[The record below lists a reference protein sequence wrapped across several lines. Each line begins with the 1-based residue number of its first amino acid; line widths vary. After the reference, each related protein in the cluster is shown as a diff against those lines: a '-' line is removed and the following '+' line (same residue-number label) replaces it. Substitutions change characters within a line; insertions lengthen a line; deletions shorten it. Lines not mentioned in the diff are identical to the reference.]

1 MAGAIVEAAA
11 QWIGNLMIQEVA
23 TLFEVED
30 QVRGLQ
36 EDLESMQQYLHDADA
51 KQEVGE
57 IRVLVNQIREL
68 AYEAEDVIDTY
79 IIRVEAK
86 VEWSDR
92 SWWPSRLIRSVR
104 FMYKVPH
111 MYRIG
116 KHIQV
121 IQSRLK
127 RVTDKFNTC
136 GVIRIAELAER
147 SRLSRDES
155 YRRQRAPRTYPF
167 DDNENEYV
175 VGREKDMSEL
185 IEVLM
190 GEGNDQKT
198 YLSIVGMG
206 GSGKTTLAKKLYNHP
221 YTAGCFDRKAWVFI
235 SQEWSTRHVLSQV
248 LRMVSGRTS
257 NLRASV
263 DELVEKLHHFLEN
276 KSYLVVLDD
285 VWKIEALQEILP
297 ALPRGTSNRGSKI
310 IITTRNRDVTRFQI
324 LEQKQHI
331 HEPKPLTEEE
341 AGQLFHKFTL
351 SHRQTYNMKSFENLG
366 KEMLK
371 KCDGLPLAIVAL
383 CGILNTKDS
392 IREWQQ
398 VKESV
403 LARVMEHEDI
413 QVNGRVGDLL
423 ALSYDDL
430 PYDLKPC
437 FLYLGIFPED
447 CQIPA
452 GMLTR
457 MWIAEGLVT
466 AHGGMSLEDVA
477 MQRLKELS
485 HRFMVQVV
493 RVNFKGEIKA
503 VRLHD
508 LLRDLCVRK
517 ANEQSFLEIYAPA
530 NDPDFKFVSL
540 LETRQRRAA
549 LHSSVNLPTQAS
561 RLRSLVVLTRSSVSN
576 SAYSSKESLELE
588 TSDCT
593 LPSGIGNLIHL
604 RYLGIRASN
613 ITELPKSIGNLRNL
627 LTLDYRNVN
636 SDGDVTIKIPNIFG
650 KLVLLRHLFLPVECP
665 WCTIEGLELSAL
677 KNLQILWGVRQ
688 DGGADWL
695 FRELPKLSVT
705 IEKLMIVVST
715 KRDLDAAFHCPSLLS
730 GGLHTL
736 HCELRSEIGLRLV
749 EPISHCE
756 QLYKLILT
764 GAIQM
769 DLALTLPSNL
779 FMLELKDCMLGD
791 EDPMEAIGALRHLKL
806 LRLSNSC
813 LVSKLVC
820 KSGSFPQLEEL
831 YLENFANL
839 EMWTIQEGSLLN
851 LKKLE
856 ILACHELRHF
866 PKGLLFVT
874 TLQQLE
880 FLGVPD
886 EFDQVARDYGW
897 WSQKKL
903 RLPHNY
909 EAIMQRCD
917 SAVSLSSIENLYK
930 ELSTGKYWVMK
941 QEDRYYNCF
950 ILYAKNL
957 NLSVDFD
964 DDWLMDCYHPSVLV
978 GNYWEWIE
986 TEESSD
992 GISITVTMHTS
1003 RSNNKPGRLLQDLH
1017 TNFDPS
1023 LPEMKEHTLKSMP
1036 RGEWI
1041 RLPVRQFQVSDHIRE
1056 ISFALHKVVPGVIVK
1071 GVTIEPML

>member
-23 TLFEVED
+23 TLFGVED

-36 EDLESMQQYLHDADA
+36 EDLESMQQYLQDADA

-57 IRVLVNQIREL
+57 IRALVNQIREL
-68 AYEAEDVIDTY
+68 AYEAEDLIDTY

-92 SWWPSRLIRSVR
+92 SWWASRLIRSAH
-104 FMYKVPH
+104 FMYKIPH

-127 RVTDKFNTC
+127 RLPDKFNTC

-155 YRRQRAPRTYPF
+155 HRRQRAPRTYPF

-221 YTAGCFDRKAWVFI
+221 YTAGCFDCKAWVFI

-248 LRMVSGRTS
+248 LRMVSERTS

-297 ALPRGTSNRGSKI
+297 ALPRGTRNRGSKI
-310 IITTRNRDVTRFQI
+310 IITTRNREVTRFQI

-351 SHRQTYNMKSFENLG
+351 SHRQNYNMKSFENLG

-383 CGILNTKDS
+383 CGILNAKDS

-403 LARVMEHEDI
+403 LARVMEHKDI

-549 LHSSVNLPTQAS
+549 LHS
-561 RLRSLVVLTRSSVSN
+561 R
-576 SAYSSKESLELE
+576 
-588 TSDCT
+588 
-593 LPSGIGNLIHL
+593 
-604 RYLGIRASN
+604 
-613 ITELPKSIGNLRNL
+613 
-627 LTLDYRNVN
+627 
-636 SDGDVTIKIPNIFG
+636 
-650 KLVLLRHLFLPVECP
+650 
-665 WCTIEGLELSAL
+665 
-677 KNLQILWGVRQ
+677 
-688 DGGADWL
+688 
-695 FRELPKLSVT
+695 
-705 IEKLMIVVST
+705 
-715 KRDLDAAFHCPSLLS
+715 
-730 GGLHTL
+730 
-736 HCELRSEIGLRLV
+736 
-749 EPISHCE
+749 
-756 QLYKLILT
+756 
-764 GAIQM
+764 
-769 DLALTLPSNL
+769 
-779 FMLELKDCMLGD
+779 
-791 EDPMEAIGALRHLKL
+791 
-806 LRLSNSC
+806 
-813 LVSKLVC
+813 
-820 KSGSFPQLEEL
+820 
-831 YLENFANL
+831 
-839 EMWTIQEGSLLN
+839 
-851 LKKLE
+851 
-856 ILACHELRHF
+856 
-866 PKGLLFVT
+866 
-874 TLQQLE
+874 
-880 FLGVPD
+880 
-886 EFDQVARDYGW
+886 
-897 WSQKKL
+897 
-903 RLPHNY
+903 
-909 EAIMQRCD
+909 
-917 SAVSLSSIENLYK
+917 
-930 ELSTGKYWVMK
+930 
-941 QEDRYYNCF
+941 
-950 ILYAKNL
+950 
-957 NLSVDFD
+957 
-964 DDWLMDCYHPSVLV
+964 
-978 GNYWEWIE
+978 
-986 TEESSD
+986 
-992 GISITVTMHTS
+992 
-1003 RSNNKPGRLLQDLH
+1003 
-1017 TNFDPS
+1017 
-1023 LPEMKEHTLKSMP
+1023 
-1036 RGEWI
+1036 
-1041 RLPVRQFQVSDHIRE
+1041 
-1056 ISFALHKVVPGVIVK
+1056 
-1071 GVTIEPML
+1071 

>member
-1 MAGAIVEAAA
+1 MAGAIVVAAA
-11 QWIGNLMIQEVA
+11 QWIDNLMIQEGA

-57 IRVLVNQIREL
+57 IRALVNQIREL

-92 SWWPSRLIRSVR
+92 SWWPSRLIRSAR
-104 FMYKVPH
+104 FMYRVPH

-116 KHIQV
+116 KHMQV
-121 IQSRLK
+121 IQSRFK
-127 RVTDKFNTC
+127 QVTDKFNTC
-136 GVIRIAELAER
+136 GVIRIAESAEC

-366 KEMLK
+366 KEMLE

-383 CGILNTKDS
+383 CGILNAKDS

-403 LARVMEHEDI
+403 LASVMEHEDI
-413 QVNGRVGDLL
+413 QVN
-423 ALSYDDL
+423 
-430 PYDLKPC
+430 
-437 FLYLGIFPED
+437 
-447 CQIPA
+447 
-452 GMLTR
+452 
-457 MWIAEGLVT
+457 
-466 AHGGMSLEDVA
+466 
-477 MQRLKELS
+477 
-485 HRFMVQVV
+485 
-493 RVNFKGEIKA
+493 
-503 VRLHD
+503 
-508 LLRDLCVRK
+508 
-517 ANEQSFLEIYAPA
+517 
-530 NDPDFKFVSL
+530 DFKFVSSL
-540 LETRQRRAA
+540 DMRQRRAA

-588 TSDCT
+588 VMHKNFKLLRLLNLWGIQTSDCT

-613 ITELPKSIGNLRNL
+613 IIELPKSIGNLRNL

-636 SDGDVTIKIPNIFG
+636 SDGNKGI
-650 KLVLLRHLFLPVECP
+650 
-665 WCTIEGLELSAL
+665 
-677 KNLQILWGVRQ
+677 
-688 DGGADWL
+688 WL
-695 FRELPKLSVT
+695 
-705 IEKLMIVVST
+705 
-715 KRDLDAAFHCPSLLS
+715 
-730 GGLHTL
+730 
-736 HCELRSEIGLRLV
+736 
-749 EPISHCE
+749 
-756 QLYKLILT
+756 
-764 GAIQM
+764 
-769 DLALTLPSNL
+769 LPSTALASYLLNSY
-779 FMLELKDCMLGD
+779 LGS
-791 EDPMEAIGALRHLKL
+791 E
-806 LRLSNSC
+806 
-813 LVSKLVC
+813 LVC

-839 EMWTIQEGSLLN
+839 ERWKIEEGSLLN

-856 ILACHELRHF
+856 IVGCRKLRHF
-866 PKGLLFVT
+866 PMGLLFVT

-880 FLGVPD
+880 FLGVPS
-886 EFDQVARDYGW
+886 EFGRVARVYG

-917 SAVSLSSIENLYK
+917 SAVSLSSIGNLYK
-930 ELSTGKYWVMK
+930 ELTAGVFLNNKK
-941 QEDRYYNCF
+941 QANVDDRLIDY
-950 ILYAKNL
+950 
-957 NLSVDFD
+957 
-964 DDWLMDCYHPSVLV
+964 YHPSVLF
-978 GNYWEWIE
+978 GYYWEWIE
-986 TEESSD
+986 TQESD
-992 GISITVTMHTS
+992 GISITVGNVKEARCQSNCNFELRGTFETANLSLQVKYEVAFVVSIPETPGLQVTMHTS
-1003 RSNNKPGRLLQDLH
+1003 HSNNKPGRLLQDLH
-1017 TNFDPS
+1017 ANFDPS
-1023 LPEMKEHTLKSMP
+1023 LPEMKEHTLQSTP

-1041 RLPVRQFQVSDHIRE
+1041 RLPVRQFQVSNHIRY
-1056 ISFALHKVVPGVIVK
+1056 ISFALHEVVPGMIVK
-1071 GVTIEPML
+1071 GVTIEPLL